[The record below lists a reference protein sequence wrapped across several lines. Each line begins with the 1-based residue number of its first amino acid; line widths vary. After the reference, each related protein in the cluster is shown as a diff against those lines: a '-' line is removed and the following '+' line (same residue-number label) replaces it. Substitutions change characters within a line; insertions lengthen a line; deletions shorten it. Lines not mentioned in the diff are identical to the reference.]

1 MKTLII
7 ATKNKGK
14 IAEFND
20 MLRGRWE
27 VKSLLDYDTADI
39 PENGVTFEENAAA
52 KAEAVASL
60 FDTMAV
66 ADDSGLEVDILNQEP
81 GVYSARYAGPQ
92 KNDEDNINKL
102 LQALNGVPDE
112 KRTARFVCVI
122 AIAAPGKETVTF
134 RGTCEGRIHSV
145 KEGGNGFGYDPV
157 FFLPSYNKTMAELS
171 SVEKNE
177 ISHRGKALRLA
188 ADYISNRMDK

>member
-7 ATKNKGK
+7 ATKNEGK

-20 MLRGRWE
+20 MLQDRWE
-27 VKSLLDYDTADI
+27 VKSLLDYDTGDI
-39 PENGVTFEENAAA
+39 PENGITFEENAAA

-60 FDTMAV
+60 FGSIAT

-92 KNDEDNINKL
+92 KNDEENINKL
-102 LQALNGVPDE
+102 LRELNGVPEE

-122 AIAAPGKETVTF
+122 AVAVPGKETVTF
-134 RGTCEGRIHSV
+134 RGTCEGIIHFA
-145 KEGGNGFGYDPV
+145 KEGSNGFGYDPV
-157 FFLPSYNKTMAELS
+157 FYLPSYNKTMAELS
-171 SVEKNE
+171 SMEKNE

-188 ADYISNRMDK
+188 VDYISNTMNK